1 MTVDTTGI
9 EQLIREISFLE
20 ASGQADPNAPAES
33 LCDLF
38 ARTNPDLLDSLLE
51 VMNSGCCHQHPADI
65 DDNAST
71 GAPSTTAGGSTA
83 GLLSSD
89 DLASSHSSYEY
100 STHHLGRSS
109 PTPSLASDSDLLRR
123 QSAGY
128 QQQSAAMGLN
138 NNGSNGS
145 PGPMVPVNVEELLR
159 TGNDKRTTVMI
170 KRIPRRYTV
179 AMLRDE
185 IDRRCPALRN
195 GGYDLLYL
203 PVDTAKVAN
212 RGYAFINFRSPKH
225 VLVFAS
231 AFQNYEWPGQR
242 AHGPH
247 QPANG
252 EVKECEIYF
261 AHIQGREETI
271 RSVDPTGNK
280 NTTSPAYQSIG
291 DDKCWVLGYNEPPGG
306 FQHSRRGSNKSRNNN
321 NLMSYTMRSATSGYP
336 SSHRRSRNDQ
346 CIVCGGSVSA
356 GTCICAYYRAASTN
370 GLSSQQSVSG
380 RLSPM
385 VDAYQFSVNSPE
397 FIPASASSS
406 SDYRFY

>member
-9 EQLIREISFLE
+9 EQLVKEISFLE
-20 ASGQADPNAPAES
+20 ASGQADPNAPADS

-38 ARTNPDLLDSLLE
+38 ARTNPDLLDSLVE
-51 VMNSGCCHQHPADI
+51 VMNSCSHI

-71 GAPSTTAGGSTA
+71 AAPSTASPGP

-89 DLASSHSSYEY
+89 SDLNAHYFQLGGRFPPAPASVV
-100 STHHLGRSS
+100 
-109 PTPSLASDSDLLRR
+109 SDSELAYRR
-123 QSAGY
+123 Q
-128 QQQSAAMGLN
+128 QQQSLYHQQATTN
-138 NNGSNGS
+138 NSNGS
-145 PGPMVPVNVEELLR
+145 SGPMVPVNVEELLR
-159 TGNDKRTTVMI
+159 TGNDTRTTVMI

-185 IDRRCPALRN
+185 IDRRCPALKN

-252 EVKECEIYF
+252 EVKICEIYF

-280 NTTSPAYQSIG
+280 NATSPAYQSIG

-306 FQHSRRGSNKSRNNN
+306 FQHTRRGSNKARNFMSSYGMGNNSSR
-321 NLMSYTMRSATSGYP
+321 SGY
-336 SSHRRSRNDQ
+336 SSRRSRNDQ
-346 CIVCGGSVSA
+346 CMVCGGSPSS
-356 GTCICAYYRAASTN
+356 GTCICAYYRANAS
-370 GLSSQQSVSG
+370 LSSLTHAQINQLAAASSAA
-380 RLSPM
+380 SPM
-385 VDAYQFSVNSPE
+385 VDPYQFSINSPE

-406 SDYRFY
+406 ASPSDYRFY

>member
-1 MTVDTTGI
+1 
-9 EQLIREISFLE
+9 
-20 ASGQADPNAPAES
+20 
-33 LCDLF
+33 
-38 ARTNPDLLDSLLE
+38 
-51 VMNSGCCHQHPADI
+51 MNSGCCHHQQPADI

-109 PTPSLASDSDLLRR
+109 PTVSLASDSDLLRR
-123 QSAGY
+123 QSAGF

-242 AHGPH
+242 A
-247 QPANG
+247 
-252 EVKECEIYF
+252 
-261 AHIQGREETI
+261 
-271 RSVDPTGNK
+271 
-280 NTTSPAYQSIG
+280 
-291 DDKCWVLGYNEPPGG
+291 
-306 FQHSRRGSNKSRNNN
+306 
-321 NLMSYTMRSATSGYP
+321 
-336 SSHRRSRNDQ
+336 
-346 CIVCGGSVSA
+346 
-356 GTCICAYYRAASTN
+356 
-370 GLSSQQSVSG
+370 
-380 RLSPM
+380 
-385 VDAYQFSVNSPE
+385 
-397 FIPASASSS
+397 
-406 SDYRFY
+406 